1 MEKEKFNHDIF
12 EMVNNHER
20 QEAIRKKYSEKRKRN
35 NLRILNYAISVGFV
49 AMFFGILGL
58 TGAMNI
64 YMASPIFSFGGLL
77 SAFLTGRWFENG
89 KCLGWR

>member
-1 MEKEKFNHDIF
+1 MEKEKFNNDIF

-35 NLRILNYAISVGFV
+35 NLKIINGSIASCFV
-49 AMFFGILGL
+49 ALFFGIMGI

-64 YMASPIFSFGGLL
+64 YIATPIFSFCGMLA
-77 SAFLTGRWFENG
+77 AFLTGRWFENG
-89 KCLGWR
+89 KCLGWK